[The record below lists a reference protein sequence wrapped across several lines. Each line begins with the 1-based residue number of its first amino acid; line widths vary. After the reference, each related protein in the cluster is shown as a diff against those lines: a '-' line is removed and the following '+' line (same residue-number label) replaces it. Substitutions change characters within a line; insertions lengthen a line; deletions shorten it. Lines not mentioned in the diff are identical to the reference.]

1 MYSYNMTNSVT
12 SNEYMCRI
20 KELENELVTL
30 RKEFSE
36 NTIIQSMNDMRD
48 QYKELEESYNYMEK
62 TITNLETSLV
72 QTVSKSLYNDI
83 LERFSIEK
91 RNKQAIKQTLNRLSS
106 KIQEEQGMTASLRQE
121 YKTIVNFISS
131 L

>member
-1 MYSYNMTNSVT
+1 MTNSVT